1 MIFFFGLKTASVT
14 ASLAERL
21 REVRSSFTWSV
32 LILPCWSITGWQLH
46 DQLSADKPLL
56 LSSLPHPASPHGR
69 HGSLPCALEGC
80 PSQLFLQI
88 IHRLSSSILSFSD
101 STVYKRNWRQ
111 TDIHGGGSQRAHE
124 FFIKVFKSFIFHSEN
139 WSPGTRKICFAKI
152 SIISLCSDFLVACC
166 STWSPSP
173 FSWRPSPSPWP
184 WSWPASTSSP
194 PSQFSSPWFT
204 ASLCCQFFLRK
215 LFDRD
220 LKGDFSFDHFYPL
233 KLNP

>member
-1 MIFFFGLKTASVT
+1 MTS
-14 ASLAERL
+14 
-21 REVRSSFTWSV
+21 SV
-32 LILPCWSITGWQLH
+32 LTSPSFYLLFLIR
-46 DQLSADKPLL
+46 LL
-56 LSSLPHPASPHGR
+56 LMVVMAAFLAHWKVVPLNFSCKSSLG
-69 HGSLPCALEGC
+69 
-80 PSQLFLQI
+80 
-88 IHRLSSSILSFSD
+88 SSSILSFSD

-111 TDIHGGGSQRAHE
+111 TDIHGGWSQRGHE

-173 FSWRPSPSPWP
+173 SSWRPSPSPWP

-220 LKGDFSFDHFYPL
+220 LKGDFCFDHFYPL